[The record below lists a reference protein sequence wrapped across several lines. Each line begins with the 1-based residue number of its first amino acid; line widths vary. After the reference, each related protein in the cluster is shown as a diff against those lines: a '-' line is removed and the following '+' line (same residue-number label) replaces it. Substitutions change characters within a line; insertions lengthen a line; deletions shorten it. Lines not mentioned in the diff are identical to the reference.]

1 MGLGSCLIGFAV
13 ATLAKE
19 IRVKRFLGI
28 PDDERVHAV
37 IALGYPDETYL
48 RPAGRKG
55 YLQRYF
61 ALPLSSGGGIPCLN
75 FPKAR
80 SISGLP
86 FPTNGRRRP

>member
-13 ATLAKE
+13 ATLMKE

-48 RPAGRKG
+48 RVADRKG
-55 YLQRYF
+55 YLRRTF
-61 ALPLSSGGGIPCLN
+61 EAPSSSCEA
-75 FPKAR
+75 FR
-80 SISGLP
+80 D
-86 FPTNGRRRP
+86 